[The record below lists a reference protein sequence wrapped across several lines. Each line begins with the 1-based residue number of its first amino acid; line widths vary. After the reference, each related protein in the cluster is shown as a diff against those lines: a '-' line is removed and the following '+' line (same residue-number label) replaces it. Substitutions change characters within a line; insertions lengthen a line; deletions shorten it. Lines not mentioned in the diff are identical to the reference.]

1 MVGRGLQP
9 ASPKRIL
16 LICDFLEQIARARLV
31 KESNVMK
38 NSKPLVFLS
47 CVALWLA
54 LSQPSSAAT
63 FIVTQTSFVFT
74 PSTMSIAQGDSVTW
88 TNKDPLVTHSS
99 ASGTA
104 PASPNGLWNGTNH
117 PGGTYIV
124 DFTGFAAG
132 NYPYFCTFHGGPPF
146 NMVGSITVTNATLAA
161 PSVSITSPPD
171 DTRLAAP
178 ANIALTATA
187 TQVGGTITNVQFF
200 SGTGL
205 LGSVSSS
212 PYNFTVNAAV
222 ASNYAFTAVA
232 MNNLGAAATSA
243 VVNVFVETNA
253 ILTNPLLTNGQFQLT
268 VNGISGQTY
277 ATESSSNLVNWSAI
291 STNLAPSN
299 SFNVVDPSATNAT
312 LRFYRARQDL

>member
-1 MVGRGLQP
+1 
-9 ASPKRIL
+9 
-16 LICDFLEQIARARLV
+16 
-31 KESNVMK
+31 MK

-47 CVALWLA
+47 CAALWLA
-54 LSQPSSAAT
+54 LSEPSSAAT

-74 PSTMSIAQGDSVTW
+74 PSSLSIAQGDSVTW
-88 TNKDPLVTHSS
+88 SNKDAMVTHSS
-99 ASGTA
+99 ASGTP

-117 PGGTYIV
+117 PGATYTV
-124 DFTGFAAG
+124 NFTGFAPG

-146 NMVGSITVTNATLAA
+146 NMVGSLTVTNATLAP

-171 DTRLAAP
+171 GARFAAP
-178 ANIALTATA
+178 ATIALTSTA

-200 SGTGL
+200 SGVGL

-212 PYNFTVNAAV
+212 PYNFAVNNAPGG
-222 ASNYAFTAVA
+222 NYAFTAVA
-232 MNNLGAAATSA
+232 MNNQGAATTSA

-253 ILTNPLLTNGQFQLT
+253 ILTSPLFTNGQFQLT
-268 VNGISGQTY
+268 VNGIAGQTY

-299 SFNVVDPSATNAT
+299 SFNVVDPSATNPT
-312 LRFYRARQDL
+312 VRFYRARQDL